1 MNTKVDHHYYTTR
14 DPESGPSSPIS
25 QTIPRSPGFDDIS
38 IPRPERPRMS
48 YRDSTFGTTVD
59 TTVDTN
65 LVNVNRSNG
74 TISNLPHQQN
84 EQLQMTARNPPKNLY
99 RIIAICVWQVTGGFS
114 DATPGALL
122 PFIEADYGLS
132 YSEVSTI
139 WMANACGFILVA
151 CLAHKIQDW
160 FGKQKSL
167 IFGTL
172 CSVVMYS
179 IVLSGCPFPLVVVGF
194 FFGGIGLATVL
205 AQGNVFLARMDK
217 LSKYLS
223 FYHGSYGAGA
233 TVAPLLATLLV
244 SSGAPWHYFYL
255 LLLGMMISNGVFFW
269 FAFNGADVDLA
280 PWDVDVDEGTGT
292 GTSTPGAGPR
302 TSGPTTSGSRP
313 YTPNESPRSSI
324 ELQDFN
330 SIDSQPNPQTDS
342 TMSDLRL
349 ALKTPITW
357 IVAVFVLFYQGSEV
371 SLAGWIVTYLLDYR
385 GGGVDV
391 GYVAAG
397 FWGGLTLGRVVLTR
411 PLHKHFGA
419 RRSVIVVSLL
429 SILFVICTW
438 VVPTVIGAGICVAIA
453 GVCVGPNYPLMIS
466 LVANLLPRK
475 IQVISLTIVTA
486 FGSSGGALFP
496 FLIGVISQSAGAYVV
511 LPAFIS
517 MYSAMLIL
525 WICLPNRERQ
535 ERQGGNLTLWQ
546 KFW

>member
-1 MNTKVDHHYYTTR
+1 MDTKVQHHSYTIR
-14 DPESGPSSPIS
+14 DPESGPPSPIS
-25 QTIPRSPGFDDIS
+25 QTVPRSPGFDDIS
-38 IPRPERPRMS
+38 LPRPERPRMS
-48 YRDSTFGTTVD
+48 YRDSTFDSTF
-59 TTVDTN
+59 DTN

-99 RIIAICVWQVTGGFS
+99 RIIAICLWQVTGGFS

-151 CLAHKIQDW
+151 CLSHKIQDW

-172 CSVVMYS
+172 CSVVMYC

-280 PWDVDVDEGTGT
+280 PWDVDVEGEGDEGPGT
-292 GTSTPGAGPR
+292 GTSTPGTG
-302 TSGPTTSGSRP
+302 TSGPGPRP
-313 YTPNESPRSSI
+313 GPHTPNGSTRSSI

-330 SIDSQPNPQTDS
+330 SIHSQPKQTDS
-342 TMSDLRL
+342 TISDLKL

-411 PLHKHFGA
+411 PLHKYFGA

-535 ERQGGNLTLWQ
+535 ERQGGELTLWQ